1 MLNTSKGD
9 RAPLI
14 ELLSKEASASVAIDT
29 SGQHCLEYEDNTA
42 VLK

>member
-1 MLNTSKGD
+1 MLH
-9 RAPLI
+9 LI
-14 ELLSKEASASVAIDT
+14 ELLGKEASASVAIDT